1 MHILSLK
8 VKAGECIDLSYI
20 SCVKMRSITM
30 LLQGFEFRAW
40 YSTKTKGWYDIDWIG
55 IKPFYEMPTLQTVS
69 DMIFGNVWHPPKW
82 RLVWQC
88 HCSAGDPRWTLC
100 QPWPSLG
107 CHTWFSDIVN
117 RNANSFWTEP
127 TVNGRIAWNDSSND
141 GVSQQLVPLIRTWS
155 GLLFF
160 GPRDSS
166 LAFVGMARAWQMP
179 HVWPRIYSSK
189 KTCANVDMGK
199 SRILDILNG
208 SRIIE
213 IRLLHFVT
221 VETDSAL
228 NCHILIQILRPFVL
242 V

>member
-1 MHILSLK
+1 
-8 VKAGECIDLSYI
+8 
-20 SCVKMRSITM
+20 
-30 LLQGFEFRAW
+30 
-40 YSTKTKGWYDIDWIG
+40 
-55 IKPFYEMPTLQTVS
+55 
-69 DMIFGNVWHPPKW
+69 
-82 RLVWQC
+82 
-88 HCSAGDPRWTLC
+88 
-100 QPWPSLG
+100 
-107 CHTWFSDIVN
+107 
-117 RNANSFWTEP
+117 
-127 TVNGRIAWNDSSND
+127 
-141 GVSQQLVPLIRTWS
+141 
-155 GLLFF
+155 
-160 GPRDSS
+160 
-166 LAFVGMARAWQMP
+166 MP